1 MILSLLVAV
10 GLRRWSMRV
19 AVCVVLLVVV
29 VTAWHRVQAPWWDN
43 AGDLREMQD
52 NMASGA
58 GYEGTD
64 EYTPAGA
71 DASVTSKEAR
81 RVIVDGPAHA
91 AIHVFEWN
99 AESKMFT
106 AEMSAPAKL
115 ALRLFNYPAWRVVV
129 NGRAIRAE
137 TLNALGMA
145 EKTYGWNLEMQMRVA
160 AAGLRIREI
169 PVDHRCRR
177 GGVSKVSG
185 NVTAGL
191 SAAWKITT
199 TFLRLAATLRRTRAA
214 TAKV

>member
-1 MILSLLVAV
+1 
-10 GLRRWSMRV
+10 MRV

-71 DASVTSKEAR
+71 DASVTSKEVR
-81 RVIVDGPAHA
+81 RVIVDGPARA
-91 AIHVFEWN
+91 AIHVFQWN

-115 ALRLFNYPAWRVVV
+115 ALRLFNYPAWHVVV
-129 NGRAIRAE
+129 NGRAVRAE
-137 TLNALGMA
+137 TGEGTGQMLVPVERGANRVEIEFMRTWDRSLGFLISVMALLLMLILGRG
-145 EKTYGWNLEMQMRVA
+145 KTLALLQR
-160 AAGLRIREI
+160 
-169 PVDHRCRR
+169 
-177 GGVSKVSG
+177 
-185 NVTAGL
+185 
-191 SAAWKITT
+191 SAA
-199 TFLRLAATLRRTRAA
+199 
-214 TAKV
+214 